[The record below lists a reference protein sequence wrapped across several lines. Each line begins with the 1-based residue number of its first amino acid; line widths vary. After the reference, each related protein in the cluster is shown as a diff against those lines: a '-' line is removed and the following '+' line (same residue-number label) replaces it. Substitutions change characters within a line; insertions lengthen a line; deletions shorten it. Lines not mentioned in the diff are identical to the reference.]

1 MNAPEFDQTIMKMTT
16 NKNIFEQSTW
26 PIALIIIM
34 LGLIGVFV
42 NGLKQ
47 GYDEKLARATTDSQ
61 NMARVLEEHANSV
74 VQKTDILLKHIADEI
89 VPNNGEKKH
98 TSEETHAYL
107 KKLQESVP
115 ETFRIRVIQSDGYN
129 LASSLKENNSPLYYG
144 DRSYFIRHRD
154 NPSLGLDISEPI
166 IGRTH
171 PGWQIMLSRRLNY
184 ADGSFAGIISSG
196 IALSYFEDFF
206 STLDLGE
213 NSNITLLSKDL
224 YVITRF
230 PISESQRL
238 KSVRGGPI
246 SAALQENPVKG
257 TISGKSSVD
266 GVERIFS
273 YRQVGNLPL
282 IVVVGLSKQ
291 DVLAEWRRNALIE
304 SAVMI
309 ALLVAIGLLSRD
321 LMRHY
326 KKEQESKN
334 QLREI
339 TSTLGEGVYVLDKD
353 GRVTFVNPEAERLLG
368 WDKAE
373 LIGKNGH
380 ETFHYKRTD
389 GTPIPTQA
397 CPVHQAVLTGK
408 TYHALNDNLVRK
420 DGTIIP
426 VSIVSSPI
434 IRDGEVTGS
443 VAAFQDITLRLKA
456 EEKIRQLAFYD
467 TLTDLPNR
475 RLLLDRLN
483 QALSHAERHQRSLAV
498 MFMDIDH
505 FKNINDTLGHDIGDE
520 LLKVVAARLN
530 TCVRSE
536 DTIARQGGDEF
547 VIVLSEISNP
557 QSAAIVAEKII
568 ETLRLPIS
576 IQSHELQITCSIGIA
591 VYPVQGTDDAV
602 ALMKKADIAMYAV
615 KETGR
620 NGYRFS
626 QDKPDSIRS
635 ANDVLA
641 KSRL

>member
-1 MNAPEFDQTIMKMTT
+1 MNAPEFGSTNYKMTT
-16 NKNIFEQSTW
+16 NKNIFQQSTW
-26 PIALIIIM
+26 PVALIIIM

-61 NMARVLEEHANSV
+61 NMARVLEEHTKAV
-74 VQKTDILLKHIADEI
+74 IQKTDILLKHIASEI
-89 VPNNGEKKH
+89 APKNGEKKH
-98 TSEETHAYL
+98 ASDKTHASL
-107 KKLQESVP
+107 KTLQESVP
-115 ETFRIRVIQSDGYN
+115 EIFRLRIIQSDGYN
-129 LASSLKENNSPLYYG
+129 LASSLKENNSLLYYG
-144 DRSYFIRHRD
+144 DRPYFIRHRD

-166 IGRTH
+166 VGRTH

-184 ADGSFAGIISSG
+184 ADGSFAGIVSSG

-206 STLDLGE
+206 STLDMGAD
-213 NSNITLLSKDL
+213 SNITLLSKDL
-224 YVITRF
+224 YVIARF
-230 PISESQRL
+230 PFSESQRL

-246 SAALQENPVKG
+246 SAALQENPIKG
-257 TISGKSSVD
+257 TVSGKSTVD
-266 GVERIFS
+266 GIERIFS

-304 SAVMI
+304 GTVMI
-309 ALLVAIGLLSRD
+309 VLLAAIGLLSRS
-321 LMRHY
+321 LMLHY
-326 KKEQESKN
+326 NNEQESKN

-368 WDKAE
+368 WSRAE
-373 LIGKNGH
+373 LLGKNGH

-389 GTPIPTQA
+389 GTLIPTQD
-397 CPVHQAVLTGK
+397 CPVHQAILTGK
-408 TYHALNDNLVRK
+408 TYHALNDHLVRK

-475 RLLLDRLN
+475 RLLLDRLD

-505 FKNINDTLGHDIGDE
+505 FKNVNDTLGHDVGDE
-520 LLKVVAARLN
+520 LLKVMAARLN

-547 VIVLSEISNP
+547 VVILSEIGNP
-557 QSAAIVAEKII
+557 QDAAIVAEKII
-568 ETLRLPIS
+568 ETLRQPIS
-576 IQSHELQITCSIGIA
+576 IKGHELQVTCSIGIA
-591 VYPVQGTDDAV
+591 VYPAQGTDDAV
-602 ALMKKADIAMYAV
+602 VLMKKADIAMYAV
-615 KETGR
+615 KEAGR
-620 NGYRFS
+620 NGYRFF
-626 QDKPDSIRS
+626 QD
-635 ANDVLA
+635 
-641 KSRL
+641 

>member
-1 MNAPEFDQTIMKMTT
+1 MNAPEFGSTNYKMTT
-16 NKNIFEQSTW
+16 NKNIFQQSTW
-26 PIALIIIM
+26 PVALIIIM

-61 NMARVLEEHANSV
+61 NMARVLEEHTKAV
-74 VQKTDILLKHIADEI
+74 IQKTDILLKHIASEI
-89 VPNNGEKKH
+89 APKNGEKKH
-98 TSEETHAYL
+98 ASDKTHASL
-107 KKLQESVP
+107 KTLQESVP
-115 ETFRIRVIQSDGYN
+115 EIFRLRIIQSDGYN
-129 LASSLKENNSPLYYG
+129 LASSLKENNSLLYYG
-144 DRSYFIRHRD
+144 DRPYFIRHRD

-166 IGRTH
+166 VGRTH

-184 ADGSFAGIISSG
+184 ADGSFAGIVSSG

-206 STLDLGE
+206 STLDMGAD
-213 NSNITLLSKDL
+213 SNITLLSKDL
-224 YVITRF
+224 YVIARF
-230 PISESQRL
+230 PFSESQRL

-246 SAALQENPVKG
+246 SAALQENPIKG
-257 TISGKSSVD
+257 TVSGKSTVD
-266 GVERIFS
+266 GIERIFS

-304 SAVMI
+304 GAVMI
-309 ALLVAIGLLSRD
+309 ALLAAIGLLSRS
-321 LMRHY
+321 LMLHY
-326 KKEQESKN
+326 NNEQESKN

-368 WDKAE
+368 WSRAE
-373 LIGKNGH
+373 LLGKNGH

-389 GTPIPTQA
+389 GTLIPTQD
-397 CPVHQAVLTGK
+397 CPVHQAILTGK
-408 TYHALNDNLVRK
+408 TYHALNDHLVRK

-475 RLLLDRLN
+475 RLLLDRLD

-505 FKNINDTLGHDIGDE
+505 FKNVNDTLGHDVGDE
-520 LLKVVAARLN
+520 LLKVMAARLN

-547 VIVLSEISNP
+547 VVVLSEIGNP
-557 QSAAIVAEKII
+557 QDAAIVAEKII
-568 ETLRLPIS
+568 ETLRQPLS
-576 IQSHELQITCSIGIA
+576 IKGHELQVTCSIGIA
-591 VYPVQGTDDAV
+591 VYPAQGTDDAV
-602 ALMKKADIAMYAV
+602 VLMKKADIAMYAV
-615 KETGR
+615 KEAGR
-620 NGYRFS
+620 NGYRFF
-626 QDKPDSIRS
+626 QD
-635 ANDVLA
+635 
-641 KSRL
+641 

>member
-1 MNAPEFDQTIMKMTT
+1 MNAPEFDPTNYKMTT
-16 NKNIFEQSTW
+16 NKNIFQQSTW
-26 PIALIIIM
+26 PVALIIIM

-74 VQKTDILLKHIADEI
+74 IQKTDILLIHIAGEI
-89 VPNNGEKKH
+89 VPKNGEKKH
-98 TSEETHAYL
+98 ASDKTHAYL

-115 ETFRIRVIQSDGYN
+115 EIFRLRIIQSDGYN
-129 LASSLKENNSPLYYG
+129 LASSLKENDSPLYYG
-144 DRSYFIRHRD
+144 DRSYFTRHRD

-184 ADGSFAGIISSG
+184 ADGSFAGIVSSG

-206 STLDLGE
+206 STLDMGE

-257 TISGKSSVD
+257 TISGKSTVD
-266 GVERIFS
+266 GIERIFS

-304 SAVMI
+304 GTIMI
-309 ALLVAIGLLSRD
+309 ALLAAIGLLSRS

-326 KKEQESKN
+326 KNEQESKN

-368 WDKAE
+368 WSRAE
-373 LIGKNGH
+373 LLGKNGH

-389 GTPIPTQA
+389 GTLIPTQD
-397 CPVHQAVLTGK
+397 CPVHQAILTGK
-408 TYHALNDNLVRK
+408 TYHALNDHLVRN

-434 IRDGEVTGS
+434 LREGEVTGS

-483 QALSHAERHQRSLAV
+483 QALAHAERHQRSLAV

-520 LLKVVAARLN
+520 LLKVMAARLN

-547 VIVLSEISNP
+547 VVVLSEIGNP
-557 QSAAIVAEKII
+557 QDAAIVAEKII
-568 ETLRLPIS
+568 KTLGQPIS
-576 IQSHELQITCSIGIA
+576 IKGHELQITCSIGIV
-591 VYPVQGTDDAV
+591 VYPAQGTDDAV
-602 ALMKKADIAMYAV
+602 VLMKKADIAMYAV
-615 KETGR
+615 KEAGR
-620 NGYRFS
+620 NGYRFF
-626 QDKPDSIRS
+626 QD
-635 ANDVLA
+635 
-641 KSRL
+641 

>member
-1 MNAPEFDQTIMKMTT
+1 MSASEFDPQIINMTT
-16 NKNIFEQSTW
+16 NKNIFKQSTW
-26 PIALIIIM
+26 PVALLIIM

-47 GYDEKLARATTDSQ
+47 SYDEKLARATTDSQ
-61 NMARVLEEHANSV
+61 NMAHVLEEHANSV
-74 VQKTDILLKHIADEI
+74 IQKTDLLIQQIAGEI
-89 VPNNGEKKH
+89 VPNKGEEKPF
-98 TSEETHAYL
+98 SGDTHAYL
-107 KKLQESVP
+107 KKRQESVP
-115 ETFRIRVIQSDGYN
+115 EIFRIRVIRPDGYN
-129 LASSLKENNSPLYYG
+129 LASSQKENASPSYYG
-144 DRSYFIRHRD
+144 DRPYFIRHRD
-154 NPSLGLDISEPI
+154 NSALGLDISEPEV
-166 IGRTH
+166 GH
-171 PGWQIMLSRRLNY
+171 ANSGWKIMLSRRLNY
-184 ADGSFAGIISSG
+184 ADGSFAGIVVSD

-206 STLDLGE
+206 STLDLGK

-238 KSVRGGPI
+238 KSVRGG
-246 SAALQENPVKG
+246 SVSVALQKNPVKG
-257 TISGKSSVD
+257 TVTGKSSID

-291 DVLAEWRRNALIE
+291 DVLAAWRRNTLIY

-309 ALLVAIGLLSRD
+309 ALLVAIGLLSRG
-321 LMRHY
+321 LMLNYR
-326 KKEQESKN
+326 KEQESKN

-339 TSTLGEGVYVLDKD
+339 TSTLGEGVYVLDKE
-353 GRVTFVNPEAERLLG
+353 GCVTFVNPEAERLLG
-368 WDKAE
+368 WSKAE
-373 LIGKNGH
+373 LLGRKGH

-389 GTPIPTQA
+389 GAPIPTQD
-397 CPVHQAVLTGK
+397 CPVLQTILTGK
-408 TYHALNDNLVRK
+408 TYRALNDNLVRK
-420 DGTIIP
+420 DGSIIP

-434 IRDGEVTGS
+434 IRNGELTGS

-483 QALSHAERHQRSLAV
+483 QALSHAERHQRSLAI

-505 FKNINDTLGHDIGDE
+505 FKNINDTLGHDVGDE

-547 VIVLSEISNP
+547 VIVLSEISYP
-557 QSAAIVAEKII
+557 QNAATVAEKII
-568 ETLRLPIS
+568 GTLRLPIF
-576 IQSHELQITCSIGIA
+576 IQGHELKITCSIGIA
-591 VYPVQGTDDAV
+591 VYPIQGTDDAV
-602 ALMKKADIAMYAV
+602 ELMKKADIAMYAV
-615 KETGR
+615 KASGR

-626 QDKPDSIRS
+626 QDMPASH
-635 ANDVLA
+635 
-641 KSRL
+641 